1 MNVFC
6 EVFYAIAGV
15 KKYPEFL
22 KNKKGKVF
30 GYVTLVVFL
39 FILISQLLTIPNTMD
54 FVKEAQE
61 TLMEFPDFAME
72 DGVLEMEESFYLEE
86 GDLLIMIESEYGAY
100 INEYQTAEWY
110 ATLEDYES
118 VLIMDQTTLLLKD
131 EGAIDIYDYPVEFN
145 FDRDDVYGLIEYAY
159 VFVAIYLVFAFIFSL
174 MGYFLF
180 ALLVALVG
188 MIMCSFMNQKLTFG
202 QLYLLAL
209 YAKTLPHLIKG
220 VFNLIGISFFGFSV
234 IGFAVACLYL
244 GFAIH
249 HMDMLDEEQKKVDG
263 PIIFN

>member
-1 MNVFC
+1 MNVFS
-6 EVFYAIAGV
+6 ELFYSFSGV

-30 GYVTLVVFL
+30 LYTVLVVFL
-39 FILISQLLTIPNTMD
+39 FTLISQLLTIPNVMD
-54 FVKEAQE
+54 FVDETQEA
-61 TLMEFPDFAME
+61 LLEFPDFQME
-72 DGVLEMEESFYLEE
+72 SGKLEMEESFYFDE
-86 GDLLIMIESEYGAY
+86 GDVLVMIESEYGAY
-100 INEYQTAEWY
+100 INDYYTSDWY
-110 ATLEDYES
+110 DILEDYES
-118 VLIMDQTTLLLKD
+118 VIIMDETTILLKND
-131 EGAIDIYDYPVEFN
+131 GTIDIYDYPAEFSLN
-145 FDRDDVYGLIEYAY
+145 RDDVYGMIDY
-159 VFVAIYLVFAFIFSL
+159 VYIFVAIYLVFAFIFSL
-174 MGYFLF
+174 IGYFLT

-202 QLYLLAL
+202 QLYLLSL

-220 VFNLIGISFFGFSV
+220 LLKLIGINFFGYSI
-234 IGFAVACLYL
+234 IGFAIACVYL